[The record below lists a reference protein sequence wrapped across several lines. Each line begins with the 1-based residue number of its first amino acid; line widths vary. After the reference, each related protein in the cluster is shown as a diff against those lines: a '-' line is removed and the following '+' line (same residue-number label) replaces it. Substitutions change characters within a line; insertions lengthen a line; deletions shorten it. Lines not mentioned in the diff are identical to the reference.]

1 MIMDLTPEPVKQT
14 QLYVVS
20 PRCLFTAVKPKLRQK
35 LLSDCGI
42 AMLDLAMLLSGR
54 MWILVL

>member
-1 MIMDLTPEPVKQT
+1 MIMGLTPVPVKQT

-20 PRCLFTAVKPKLRQK
+20 PRCLFTAVKPKLKQK

-42 AMLDLAMLLSGR
+42 AMLYLAMLFSGR
-54 MWILVL
+54 MWMLVL

>member
-14 QLYVVS
+14 ELRVVL
-20 PRCLFTAVKPKLRQK
+20 PMCLFTAVKPNLRQK

-42 AMLDLAMLLSGR
+42 AIIGLAMLLSGR
-54 MWILVL
+54 MWIWGL